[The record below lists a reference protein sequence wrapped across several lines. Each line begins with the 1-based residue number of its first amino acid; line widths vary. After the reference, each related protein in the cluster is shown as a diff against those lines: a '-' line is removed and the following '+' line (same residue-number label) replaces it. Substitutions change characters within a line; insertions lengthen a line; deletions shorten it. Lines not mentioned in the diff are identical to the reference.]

1 MRIYWPFRNDG
12 TYGKWNLRRDRA
24 MQRAVLFFAICVIGQ
39 ASFWQKTHTIL
50 PEMGIVPAVPGERT
64 VRALSFGDEEAFFRL
79 LALNIQNSGDTFGR
93 FTALYKY
100 DFNKLY
106 HWFHL
111 LDELDNTSN
120 YLPSMATYYFS
131 QTQNRDD
138 VRYIV
143 DYLDEHTIGR
153 AQEKWW
159 WVAQA
164 SYLAEH
170 KLNDSKRALD
180 LAERLR
186 GIKGIPM
193 WAQQLAAFVHE
204 KRGEFD
210 EALGIIQEILKD
222 PDQYSQGELNFMKY
236 FIGERLGKMK
246 EVEGELKK
254 IQAIKD
260 KRRAQGIP
268 DVVPHEEP
276 PPDVGAAK
284 APG

>member
-1 MRIYWPFRNDG
+1 MHWPWKRR
-12 TYGKWNLRRDRA
+12 TTEAKWNLRRDRA
-24 MQRAVLFFAICVIGQ
+24 MQAALLSLMLALGGQ
-39 ASFWQKTHTIL
+39 IAFWDHTRDIM
-50 PEMGIVPAVPGERT
+50 PDMGIVPSVPGERT

-106 HWFHL
+106 HWFSL
-111 LDELDNTSN
+111 LDTLDNQSN

-131 QTQNRDD
+131 QTQNPNN

-143 DYLDEHTIGR
+143 DYLDEHTKGR
-153 AQEKWW
+153 EKDTWW

-164 SYLAEH
+164 SYLASH
-170 KLNDSKRALD
+170 RMQDSQRALE

-193 WAQQLAAFVHE
+193 WAQQSAAFVHE
-204 KRGEFD
+204 NRGEYG
-210 EALGIIQEILKD
+210 EALDIIQEILKD
-222 PDQYSQGELNFMKY
+222 PDQYSQGELNFMRY
-236 FIGERLGKMK
+236 FIEERLGKMK
-246 EVEGELKK
+246 EMDSELNR

-260 KRRAQGIP
+260 KERAEGKP
-268 DVVPHEEP
+268 DVEMRVAP
-276 PPDVGAAK
+276 PTDVGAPR
-284 APG
+284 APGGM